1 MPARLESILKLEVP
15 LIVQIARRSMKAGD
29 VMSLV
34 PGAIVELPKRAEDE
48 LELLINNKVIG
59 TGTAVKVGENFGVR
73 VAYVGDLKQ
82 RVEAMGAAMPNG
94 AGGNGASTPGA
105 STPGASTPG
114 ATTAASSA
122 ASSATSAAPSAAAG
136 SPGASTNAAAGKPVA
151 AAPT

>member
-1 MPARLESILKLEVP
+1 MLATARCPSRSNQRPKTADIGEMPARLESILKLEVP

-34 PGAIVELPKRAEDE
+34 PGAIVELPKQADDE

-82 RVEAMGAAMPNG
+82 RVEAMGGTMPGG
-94 AGGNGASTPGA
+94 APPSGAP
-105 STPGASTPG
+105 
-114 ATTAASSA
+114 AASP
-122 ASSATSAAPSAAAG
+122 APSALAEPP
-136 SPGASTNAAAGKPVA
+136 SASTTPPAAGKPVV